1 MQRAILLQTNA
12 TKAKQNVL
20 KEFSQE
26 AAELANRL
34 LKARKTRRLM
44 DLHRATYSASKKNT
58 PFGSQVICDIERNVV
73 RSKGTAIR
81 QITVKFNV
89 PRNCK
94 VFETKANFFVE
105 LRMYPRKRLAVPIK
119 KNRNSQRYFSFVA
132 NGWQCKTYG
141 LTGNG
146 QLVAY
151 LSKEESKLP
160 QRKNTLGVDINSKCF
175 AVSVLSTKGKV
186 LKQSYFGKD
195 IWVKRKKIFERKE
208 LLQSLFDRGSNRARR
223 SLERLKHREHNF
235 VKNRLGEVVRDIT
248 DTALRFDADV
258 AIENLKRFPT
268 KGKRFNKE
276 VMRIPFY
283 SFKKLLEA
291 RCFDK
296 QITLKVVDA
305 YHTSKWCS
313 HCGAVGKGHSSNY
326 SLFEC
331 KECGQ
336 IVNSDRKASLAVAV
350 KSLLV
355 RKEHCS
361 DRTVFFQFAS
371 RQVPVNGLLRQN
383 DGIVSNGAVHLE
395 HSPIESP
402 RF

>member
-1 MQRAILLQTNA
+1 MQRAILLQTIA
-12 TKAKQNVL
+12 TKAKQKVL
-20 KEFSQE
+20 KEFSLE
-26 AAELANRL
+26 ATKLANSL
-34 LKARKTRRLM
+34 LKVRKSKRLM
-44 DLHRATYSASKKNT
+44 ELHRATYSTSKENT
-58 PFGSQVICDIERNVV
+58 PFGSQIICDIERNVV
-73 RSKGTAIR
+73 RRKGTSVR
-81 QITVKFNV
+81 QISVKFNV

-94 VFETKANFFVE
+94 VFETKANFFIE

-119 KNRNSQRYFSFVA
+119 KNRNSQRYFSLIT

-146 QLVAY
+146 QIVAY
-151 LSKEESKLP
+151 LSKEETELP
-160 QRKNTLGVDINSKCF
+160 ERKNVLGIDINLKCF
-175 AVSVLSTKGKV
+175 AVSVLSPKGKV
-186 LKQSYFGKD
+186 LKQASFGKD

-208 LLQSLFDRGSNRARR
+208 RLQSLTDKGSHRAGQK
-223 SLERLKHREHNF
+223 LEQAKTREHNF
-235 VKNRLGEVVRDIT
+235 VANKLGEVVRDIT
-248 DTALRFDADV
+248 SMALNFDADI
-258 AIENLKRFPT
+258 AIENLKRFSP
-268 KGKRFNKE
+268 KGKRFNKK

-283 SFKKLLEA
+283 SFKQLLEA

-326 SLFEC
+326 SLFKC

-355 RKEHCS
+355 RKKHCS
-361 DRTVFFQFAS
+361 DRTVFFQFTS
-371 RQVPVNGLLRQN
+371 RQVPVNGLLRSN
-383 DGIVSNGAVHLE
+383 DGFETNNAVHNL
-395 HSPIESP
+395 STPMESP
-402 RF
+402 RL